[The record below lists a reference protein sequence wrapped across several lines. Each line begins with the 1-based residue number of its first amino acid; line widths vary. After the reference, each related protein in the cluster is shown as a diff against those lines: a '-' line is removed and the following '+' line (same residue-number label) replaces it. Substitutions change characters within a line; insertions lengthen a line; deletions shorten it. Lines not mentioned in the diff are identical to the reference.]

1 MTTSPAPA
9 SPHDFPVSWEELHR
23 HAKALA
29 WRMIG
34 HGPLPGGQWRA
45 VIGVARGGL
54 IPATIVAREMGVRVV
69 DTVCVTHYD
78 ELQVLDEPKMVKMVA
93 GDGEGCLVVDD
104 LVDTGKTFALLRKY
118 LPKAHYATI
127 YAKPDGKAVV
137 DSYVME
143 ISQDTWIHFPWE
155 MATQYAAPLARQKA
169 GQS

>member
-1 MTTSPAPA
+1 MSPVAPVPAPR
-9 SPHDFPVSWEELHR
+9 DFPVSWEELHR

-29 WRMIG
+29 WRLIG
-34 HGPLPGGQWRA
+34 QGPLNGQWRA

-54 IPATIVAREMGVRVV
+54 IPATIVAREMGVHIV
-69 DTVCVTHYD
+69 DTVCITHYD
-78 ELQVLDEPKMVKMVA
+78 ELVELPEPKMTKMVA
-93 GDGEGCLVVDD
+93 GDGQGCLIIDD
-104 LVDTGKTFALLRKY
+104 LVDTGKTFEVVRKY

-127 YAKPDGKAVV
+127 YAKPVGKPQV

-155 MATQYAAPLARQKA
+155 STMQYAEPLARQKA

>member
-1 MTTSPAPA
+1 MSAIAPVPAPR
-9 SPHDFPVSWEELHR
+9 DFPVSWEELHR

-29 WRMIG
+29 WRLIG
-34 HGPLPGGQWRA
+34 QGPLNGQWRA

-54 IPATIVAREMGVRVV
+54 IPATIVAREMGVHIV
-69 DTVCVTHYD
+69 DTVCITHYD
-78 ELQVLDEPKMVKMVA
+78 ELVELPEPKMVKMVA
-93 GDGEGCLVVDD
+93 GDGQGCLIIDD
-104 LVDTGKTFALLRKY
+104 LVDTGKTFEVVRKY

-127 YAKPDGKAVV
+127 YAKPAGKSQV

-155 MATQYAAPLARQKA
+155 STMQYAEPLARQKA